1 MESREIINFGKEGA
15 AMTQDYNLSEEPWF
29 DAYREIMTIFLKQG
43 GTVEEVSMQVR
54 GDDLH
59 LTLIGTDGNMLY
71 MKIADFFVGK
81 PKPPISGDY
90 VVRAREDEAIQELAV
105 RMSRSFGED
114 QNIRDPTVSNC
125 LSTVYVSQQDHS
137 RYRGRIVLS
146 DLHRVN
152 NARSATLSIGLSS
165 MAVPIRTVRVIAN
178 INSMMAITTGP
189 TASGS
194 AQALLQAVRL
204 GDTSQIRLPLVLH
217 ADSSRSGG
225 SYWNSNSNV
234 NDVSLVCNYNEGI
247 VYDAPSSEW
256 GLTGIKFLGAVEEGG
271 LKRALSKTAKKRPF
285 GQLELHYSSEKAN
298 ARLKVMNL
306 KGEEGEREY
315 EEAALRF
322 KDVGLVYEREPGQH
336 VACADYGTIFDQFLS
351 TRQGNPSIGRAI
363 ATAKENDPEATITEL
378 IGISARDELVVGF
391 QHRSMTIAC
400 TMAGVSRRAEF
411 DDEYLGTSRAEDMR
425 RTAEF
430 YRTEESE
437 EAEEPQTEEHR
448 EPPSDLYMKWK
459 IYSDE
464 WHLARGLP
472 LPTDV
477 GPVFMTYMNSGE
489 MTDEDI
495 DEYNRLLQE

>member
-1 MESREIINFGKEGA
+1 MESREIINYGKEGA
-15 AMTQDYNLSEEPWF
+15 AMTQDYDLNEETWY
-29 DAYREIMTIFLKQG
+29 ATYREMMTIFLKQG
-43 GTVEEVSMQVR
+43 GSVEEVSMQIR

-59 LTLIGTDGNMLY
+59 LTMIGTDGNMLY
-71 MKIADFFVGK
+71 IKIADFFVGK
-81 PKPPISGDY
+81 TKPPISGDY
-90 VVRAREDEAIQELAV
+90 VVRARQSVPIQELAV
-105 RMSRSFGED
+105 RMSESFGED
-114 QNIRDPTVSNC
+114 QNVRDPTVANC
-125 LSTVYVSQQDHS
+125 LSTVYLSQQDHS
-137 RYRGRIVLS
+137 RYRTRIVLS
-146 DLHRVN
+146 DLY
-152 NARSATLSIGLSS
+152 SAGEHPPRLSIGLSS

-178 INSMMAITTGP
+178 VNSMSAITTGP
-189 TASGS
+189 SASGS
-194 AQALLQAVRL
+194 AQAFLQAFRL

-225 SYWNSNSNV
+225 SYWNSNSGV
-234 NDVSLVCNYNEGI
+234 NDVSLVCNYDEGI
-247 VYDAPSSEW
+247 VYDVPSSEW
-256 GLTGIKFLGAVEEGG
+256 DLTGMKFLGAVEEGG
-271 LKRALSKTAKKRPF
+271 IKRTLSKTAKKRPF
-285 GQLELHYSSEKAN
+285 GQLELHYSSEKAK

-400 TMAGVSRRAEF
+400 TMTGISRQAEF

-425 RTAEF
+425 RTSEF

-437 EAEEPQTEEHR
+437 EDEEPQTVEHQ
-448 EPPSDLYMKWK
+448 EPPSALYMKWK

-464 WHLARGLP
+464 WHQARGLP

-495 DEYNRLLQE
+495 AEYNRLLEE

>member
-1 MESREIINFGKEGA
+1 MESRDIINYGKEGA
-15 AMTQDYNLSEEPWF
+15 AVAQDYDLNEETWF
-29 DAYREIMTIFLKQG
+29 AAYREMMTIFLKQG
-43 GTVEEVSMQVR
+43 GLVQEASIQVR
-54 GDDLH
+54 GDDIH
-59 LTLIGTDGNMLY
+59 LTLIGADGNMLY
-71 MKIADFFVGK
+71 MKFADFFVGK
-81 PKPPISGDY
+81 PKPPMRGDY
-90 VVRAREDEAIQELAV
+90 VVRARQEVPIQELAV
-105 RMSRSFGED
+105 RMSESFGERA
-114 QNIRDPTVSNC
+114 NARDPTVSNC
-125 LSTVYVSQQDHS
+125 LSTVYLSQQDNS
-137 RYRGRIVLS
+137 RYRNRIVLS
-146 DLHRVN
+146 DLRQLDSN
-152 NARSATLSIGLSS
+152 QLPTLSIGLSS
-165 MAVPIRTVRVIAN
+165 MAVPFRTVRVIAN
-178 INSMMAITTGP
+178 VNQMMAITTGP
-189 TASGS
+189 LASGS

-225 SYWNSNSNV
+225 SYWNSNSGI
-234 NDVSLVCNYNEGI
+234 NDVSLVCNYDEGI
-247 VYDAPSSEW
+247 VYEAPSSEW
-256 GLTGIKFLGAVEEGG
+256 DLTGMKFLGAVEEGG

-285 GQLELHYSSEKAN
+285 GQLELHYSSEKAK
-298 ARLKVMNL
+298 ARLKVKNL

-315 EEAALRF
+315 EEATLRF

-400 TMAGVSRRAEF
+400 TMAGISRQAEF

-425 RTAEF
+425 RTSEF

-437 EAEEPQTEEHR
+437 EDEEPQTVEHQ
-448 EPPSDLYMKWK
+448 EPPSALYMKWK

-464 WHLARGLP
+464 WHQARGLP

-489 MTDEDI
+489 MTQEDI

>member
-1 MESREIINFGKEGA
+1 MESREIINFEKEGA
-15 AMTQDYNLSEEPWF
+15 AVTQDYELNLEPWY
-29 DAYREIMTIFLKQG
+29 DAYREMMTIFLKQG
-43 GTVEEVSMQVR
+43 GSVEEVSMQVR

-71 MKIADFFVGK
+71 MKVADFFVGK
-81 PKPPISGDY
+81 PKPPMSGDY
-90 VVRAREDEAIQELAV
+90 VVRARQDVPIQELAV
-105 RMSRSFGED
+105 RMSESFGED
-114 QNIRDPTVSNC
+114 QNVRDPTVANC
-125 LSTVYVSQQDHS
+125 LSTVYLSQQDHS
-137 RYRGRIVLS
+137 RYRTRIVLS
-146 DLHRVN
+146 DLGRT
-152 NARSATLSIGLSS
+152 SDSPATLSIGLSS

-178 INSMMAITTGP
+178 VNSMSAITTGP

-204 GDTSQIRLPLVLH
+204 EDTSQIRLPLVLH
-217 ADSSRSGG
+217 AESSRSGG
-225 SYWNSNSNV
+225 SYWNSNSGV

-256 GLTGIKFLGAVEEGG
+256 DLTGMKFLGAVEEGG
-271 LKRALSKTAKKRPF
+271 IKRTLSKTAKKRPF
-285 GQLELHYSSEKAN
+285 GQLELHYSSEKAK

-306 KGEEGEREY
+306 KGEQGEREY

-363 ATAKENDPEATITEL
+363 TTIKAFDPEEEITEL

-400 TMAGVSRRAEF
+400 TMAGVSRQAEF

-425 RTAEF
+425 RTTEF

-437 EAEEPQTEEHR
+437 EDEEPQTEER
-448 EPPSDLYMKWK
+448 QEQTSALYMKWK
-459 IYSDE
+459 IYSDV
-464 WHLARGLP
+464 WHQARGLP

-489 MTDEDI
+489 MTQEDI
-495 DEYNRLLQE
+495 DEYNRLLEE

>member
-1 MESREIINFGKEGA
+1 MESRDIINYGKEGA
-15 AMTQDYNLSEEPWF
+15 AVAQDYDLNEETWF
-29 DAYREIMTIFLKQG
+29 AAYREMMTIFLKQG
-43 GTVEEVSMQVR
+43 GSVEEVSMQIR

-59 LTLIGTDGNMLY
+59 LTMIGTDGNMLY
-71 MKIADFFVGK
+71 IKIADFFVGK

-90 VVRAREDEAIQELAV
+90 VVRARQSVPIQELAV
-105 RMSRSFGED
+105 RMSESFGED
-114 QNIRDPTVSNC
+114 QNVRDPTVANC
-125 LSTVYVSQQDHS
+125 LSTVYLSQQDHS
-137 RYRGRIVLS
+137 RYRTRIVLS
-146 DLHRVN
+146 DLYAGEH
-152 NARSATLSIGLSS
+152 SPILSIGLSS
-165 MAVPIRTVRVIAN
+165 VAVPIRTVRVIAN
-178 INSMMAITTGP
+178 VNQMMAITTGP
-189 TASGS
+189 LASGS

-225 SYWNSNSNV
+225 SYWNSNSGI
-234 NDVSLVCNYNEGI
+234 NDVSLVCNYDEGI
-247 VYDAPSSEW
+247 VYDVPSSEW
-256 GLTGIKFLGAVEEGG
+256 DLTGMKFLGAVEEGG
-271 LKRALSKTAKKRPF
+271 IKRALSKTAKKRPF
-285 GQLELHYSSEKAN
+285 GQLELHYSSEKAK
-298 ARLKVMNL
+298 ARLKVKNL
-306 KGEEGEREY
+306 KGEQGEREY

-336 VACADYGTIFDQFLS
+336 VACADYGIIFDQFLS

-400 TMAGVSRRAEF
+400 TMAGISRQAEF

-425 RTAEF
+425 RTSEF

-437 EAEEPQTEEHR
+437 EDEEPQTVEHQ
-448 EPPSDLYMKWK
+448 EPPSALYMKWK

-464 WHLARGLP
+464 WHQARGLP

-489 MTDEDI
+489 MDQEDI

>member
-1 MESREIINFGKEGA
+1 MESREIINYGKEGA
-15 AMTQDYNLSEEPWF
+15 AMTQDYDLDEETWF
-29 DAYREIMTIFLKQG
+29 AAYREMMTIFLKQG
-43 GTVEEVSMQVR
+43 GSVEEVSMQVR

-71 MKIADFFVGK
+71 MKVADFFVGK
-81 PKPPISGDY
+81 PKPPMKGDY
-90 VVRAREDEAIQELAV
+90 VVRARQGEPIQELAV
-105 RMSRSFGED
+105 RMSESFGEE
-114 QNIRDPTVSNC
+114 QNVRNPTVANC
-125 LSTVYVSQQDHS
+125 LSTVYLSQQDHS
-137 RYRGRIVLS
+137 RYRTRIVLS
-146 DLHRVN
+146 DLSVRESGS
-152 NARSATLSIGLSS
+152 SATLSIGLSS

-178 INSMMAITTGP
+178 VNSMSAITTGP
-189 TASGS
+189 LASGS

-204 GDTSQIRLPLVLH
+204 GNTSQMILPLVLH
-217 ADSSRSGG
+217 AESGRSGG

-234 NDVSLVCNYNEGI
+234 YDVSLVCNYNEGI

-256 GLTGIKFLGAVEEGG
+256 DLTGMKFLGAVEEGG
-271 LKRALSKTAKKRPF
+271 IKRTLSKTAKKRPF
-285 GQLELHYSSEKAN
+285 GQLELHYSSEKAK
-298 ARLKVMNL
+298 ARLKVKNL

-315 EEAALRF
+315 EEATLRF

-363 ATAKENDPEATITEL
+363 AAIKAFDPEEEITEL

-400 TMAGVSRRAEF
+400 TMAGVSRQAEF

-425 RTAEF
+425 RTSEF

-437 EAEEPQTEEHR
+437 EDEEPQTEER
-448 EPPSDLYMKWK
+448 QEQTSALYTKWK

-464 WHLARGLP
+464 WHQARGLP

-495 DEYNRLLQE
+495 AEYNRLLE